1 MIESKAPN
9 IFSFDYEGK
18 RIQLSLGE
26 TLQMKDLRLSFS
38 GAVHYVCVELPSS
51 MPNLKV
57 ATISSKREVYSKVLA
72 GPAIFIF

>member
-9 IFSFDYEGK
+9 IFNFGYEGK

-26 TLQMKDLRLSFS
+26 TLQMKELRLFFCGS
-38 GAVHYVCVELPSS
+38 VHYFCVELPSI

-57 ATISSKREVYSKVLA
+57 ATISSQS
-72 GPAIFIF
+72 GIF